1 MAQQLPE
8 PAPGDAGPDSG
19 TPSSSPFHGFG
30 KVAAT
35 FGQFVAPTTL
45 LTALLF
51 YFGWNHVYWFFRHF
65 GVESA
70 TLHPSITDYLMRSV
84 DALFVPLIVAGVIC
98 MGLTWGYLALPE
110 SVRGAPPSRWFLRA
124 LTAVAVLVLAFGLSR
139 LFFVFPLNN
148 MLGAAPLSVIAGV
161 GLLWYVVLQRRQQL
175 RDRDPEAPPRSEAAA
190 VIEWTILFVVV
201 GISLFWIATDYSAA
215 VGSSRAQLSTAEIP
229 YSPGVVVYSEK
240 DLHLSSADVRKVAC
254 DPVENSGYRF
264 RYDGLVMLTHIG
276 DQYVLLPRN
285 WPTHRGAAI
294 VLPASAPG
302 AIRFEFRL
310 SDNPVGARC

>member
-8 PAPGDAGPDSG
+8 PAPSDAAPDSG

-84 DALFVPLIVAGVIC
+84 DALFVPLIVAGVIG
-98 MGLTWGYLALPE
+98 MALTWGYLALPE

-124 LTAVAVLVLAFGLSR
+124 LTAIAVLVLAFGLSR

-161 GLLWYVVLQRRQQL
+161 GLLWYVVLQRRQRL

-254 DPVENSGYRF
+254 DPADNSGYRF

-310 SDNPVGARC
+310 SDNPAGDRC